1 MKKVMPQGLEMGT
14 PLIPTY
20 RSCIQDKKHKHH
32 VPLSTY
38 HLLEKLS
45 STSDKMGKYK
55 YVALV

>member
-1 MKKVMPQGLEMGT
+1 MDMI
-14 PLIPTY
+14 LIPTY